1 MSIVFAEITMSLD
14 GYVAGEDITS
24 QQPMG
29 NGGIRLHEWIF
40 DKKTLVDNKLV
51 EEFMN
56 ESGAFIVGNR
66 TYSTAIDTGWN
77 NRSPFSGPAFVVCH
91 QKPSQAVEG
100 FIYSTGSL
108 EETLADARRHCQ

>member
-1 MSIVFAEITMSLD
+1 MSTVFAEITMSLD
-14 GYVAGEDITS
+14 GYVAGEDITI

-40 DKKTLVDNKLV
+40 DKKTLADNKLV

-66 TYSTAIDTGWN
+66 TYSTAINTGWN
-77 NRSPFSGPAFVVCH
+77 NRSPFLWSCICRM
-91 QKPSQAVEG
+91 S
-100 FIYSTGSL
+100 S
-108 EETLADARRHCQ
+108 ETIPDCRRFYL